1 MDDEQKQAEDKQLIR
16 DYQITF
22 DSDSGRRVLENLKK
36 WSGYEDRIIPQGVPD
51 VTAFELG
58 RRDMFLHIKDKIDTD
73 LDKEVQTETEG

>member
-1 MDDEQKQAEDKQLIR
+1 MDDEQKQAEDRQLIR
-16 DYQITF
+16 DFQITF